1 MTGEGSAER
10 EAGAAERDAGGA
22 AAGGAAAGPTAAGRT
37 AAGGDLAAQVTEVTA
52 FRAELGL
59 GSLIDIH
66 THFMPANV
74 MRKVWA
80 YFDNVGS
87 GPGQDWPIAYRQ
99 PEDERIGLLRAF
111 GVRRFSA
118 LNYPHKPD
126 MAAWL
131 NDWSRDFAGRT
142 PDALHSGTFFPEPG
156 VAGYVAKALAD
167 GARLFK
173 AHLQVGDYD
182 PRADLLDPVWDLLAE
197 AGTPVVV
204 HCGSGPF
211 PGRHT
216 GPGPIGEVIARHP
229 RLNVIIAH
237 FGTPEYAEFLDL
249 ASRRPGVYLDTTMVF
264 TDYLESRA
272 PFPASQLPRLAG
284 LRDKIL
290 LGSDFP
296 NIPYPYP
303 HQLQALARLGLG
315 APWLRAV
322 CHDNAAALLGL

>member
-1 MTGEGSAER
+1 MTGEGSGEH
-10 EAGAAERDAGGA
+10 EAGPAMRDAGGA
-22 AAGGAAAGPTAAGRT
+22 PAGGAPAGAAP
-37 AAGGDLAAQVTEVTA
+37 AGGDLAAQAAEVTA

-59 GSLIDIH
+59 GGLIDIH

-80 YFDNVGS
+80 YFDNVA
-87 GPGQDWPIAYRQ
+87 PGLGHAWPIAYRQ

-118 LNYPHKPD
+118 LNYPHKPG

-131 NDWSRDFAGRT
+131 NDWSRDFAART

-156 VAGYVAKALAD
+156 VADYVATALAD

-197 AGTPVVV
+197 ARTPVVV

-211 PGRHT
+211 PGRYT

-229 RLNVIIAH
+229 RLTVIIAH
-237 FGTPEYAEFLDL
+237 FGTPEYAEFLDF
-249 ASRRPGVYLDTTMVF
+249 AEHQPGVYLDTTMVF

-272 PFPASQLPRLAG
+272 PFPAGQLPRLAG
-284 LRDKIL
+284 LRGKIL

-303 HQLQALARLGLG
+303 HQLQALARLGIG
-315 APWLRAV
+315 AAWLRAV

>member
-10 EAGAAERDAGGA
+10 EAGGA
-22 AAGGAAAGPTAAGRT
+22 AAGS
-37 AAGGDLAAQVTEVTA
+37 DLAAQATEVAA

-59 GSLIDIH
+59 GGLIDIH

-272 PFPASQLPRLAG
+272 PFRPASCPGSPGSAARSCWAAISPTSRIPTRISFRPSRGSASARRGCARSAMTTRPPCSGCETARPERG
-284 LRDKIL
+284 LRW
-290 LGSDFP
+290 
-296 NIPYPYP
+296 N
-303 HQLQALARLGLG
+303 H
-315 APWLRAV
+315 
-322 CHDNAAALLGL
+322 